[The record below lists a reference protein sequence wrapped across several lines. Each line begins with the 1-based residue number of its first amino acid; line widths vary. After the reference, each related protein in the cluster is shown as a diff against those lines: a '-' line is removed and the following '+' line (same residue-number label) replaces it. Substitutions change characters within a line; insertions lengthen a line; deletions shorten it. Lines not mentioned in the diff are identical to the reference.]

1 MLHFKAYSAVADF
14 DSDRCGQLTELFIQ
28 FLIFSEMLKKESG
41 KGNSGGKT
49 ISRRSF
55 LRTTTAA
62 SAAFTIIPSVA
73 MGKKLGYQA
82 PSDTLNVALVGA
94 GSQGSGD
101 IGSICAA
108 EVAQAAQGPMGMA
121 SRAGTEKLV
130 AVCDVDWGYGPV
142 AGTFAKYPSAAKYK
156 DWRVMFDEMGKSIDA
171 VVIATA
177 DHNHANPAA
186 TAMTLGKH
194 VYVEKPLTHTIY
206 ESRLLTKLAK
216 KYGVATQMGNQGSS
230 GAGVRQACA
239 WAWAG
244 EIGEVR
250 KVDVW
255 SSRPI
260 WPQGLDTPTEVMKV
274 PKTLDWNL
282 WIGHM
287 PFRPYN
293 SAYTPWNFRG
303 WWDFGTG
310 AFGDMACHNMHPVFK
325 VLQLGYPIKAQGQS
339 TTLKKDGCP
348 HAQIVKMTFPA
359 RPNLPYM
366 AMPEVE
372 VTWYD
377 GGFRAMAPDVLPE
390 GKTWQGEGCAL
401 YGTRDTLILGSHGAN
416 AYLLSGRTPKS
427 PEVLRVVPDNNHYL
441 DWVAAC
447 KDPDLR
453 TKIAS
458 HFGEAGPF
466 NEMVLM
472 GVLAVRLQK
481 MNRILDWD
489 GENMMFTN
497 ITDTDRVSIFSQ
509 TMDMGRMMAQASAQ
523 ARTAGGAAPA
533 AGRGGAPAGGP
544 GGPGGQRPADPSMV
558 NAKEFVTSLIRHEY
572 LNGFRL
578 PDMPA

>member
-1 MLHFKAYSAVADF
+1 MENENLD
-14 DSDRCGQLTELFIQ
+14 
-28 FLIFSEMLKKESG
+28 KKG
-41 KGNSGGKT
+41 SGGKT
-49 ISRRSF
+49 FTRRNF
-55 LRTTTAA
+55 LKTTTAA

-101 IGSICAA
+101 ITSICKP
-108 EVAQAAQGPMGMA
+108 EVAAAAQGMGGMA
-121 SRAGTEKLV
+121 ATPGTEKLV
-130 AVCDVDWGYGPV
+130 AVCDVDWGYAPV
-142 AGTFAKYPSAAKYK
+142 LNTFDRYPGAKRYK
-156 DWRVMFDEMGKSIDA
+156 DWRLMLDEMGKSIDA
-171 VVIATA
+171 VVVATA

-206 ESRLLTKLAK
+206 ESRLLTRLAK
-216 KYGVATQMGNQGSS
+216 KHGVATQMGNQGSS

-250 KVDVW
+250 KVAVW

-260 WPQGLDTPTEVMKV
+260 WPQGLDTPTDIQKI

-282 WIGHM
+282 WIAHM
-287 PFRPYN
+287 PPRAYN
-293 SAYTPWNFRG
+293 SAYHPWNFRG

-325 VLQLGYPIKAQGQS
+325 VLKLGYPTKVQGQS
-339 TTLKKDGCP
+339 TTLKKDACP

-377 GGFRAMAPDVLPE
+377 GGFRPMIPNELPE
-390 GKTWQGEGCAL
+390 GRTWDGEGCAL
-401 YGTRDTLILGSHGAN
+401 YGTKDTLVLGSHGTDP
-416 AYLLSGRTPKS
+416 YLLSGRKPSS
-427 PEVLRVVPDNNHYL
+427 PEVLRVIPDNNHYL

-453 TKIAS
+453 DKTAS

-481 MNRILDWD
+481 INRILEWD
-489 GENMMFTN
+489 GVNMQFTN
-497 ITDTDRVSIFSQ
+497 IADGETVSTWSEMFDI
-509 TMDMGRMMAQASAQ
+509 GKMMAQAAAA
-523 ARTAGGAAPA
+523 ARAAGGS
-533 AGRGGAPAGGP
+533 RQGGGGGFGGFGGP
-544 GGPGGQRPADPSMV
+544 RTDPSSKNV
-558 NAKEFVTSLIRHEY
+558 KEFVASLVRHEY
-572 LNGFRL
+572 LNGYKL
-578 PDMPA
+578 PDMPV

>member
-1 MLHFKAYSAVADF
+1 MDKENQNKK
-14 DSDRCGQLTELFIQ
+14 GQ
-28 FLIFSEMLKKESG
+28 
-41 KGNSGGKT
+41 GGKT
-49 ISRRSF
+49 FSRRSF
-55 LRTTTAA
+55 LKTTTAA

-73 MGKKLGYQA
+73 MGKKLGHQA

-101 IGSICAA
+101 IGSICKP
-108 EVAQAAQGPMGMA
+108 EVTQAAQGGFGMA
-121 SRAGTEKLV
+121 ATPGTEKLV
-130 AVCDVDWGYGPV
+130 AVCDVDWGYAPV
-142 AGTFAKYPSAAKYK
+142 LNTFDKYPSAKRYK
-156 DWRVMFDEMGKSIDA
+156 DWRVMFDEMSKSIDA
-171 VVIATA
+171 VVVATS
-177 DHNHANPAA
+177 DHSHANPAA

-230 GAGVRQACA
+230 GDGVRQACA

-250 KVDVW
+250 KADVW

-260 WPQGLDTPTEVMKV
+260 WPQGLDTPTEVEKV
-274 PKTLDWNL
+274 PKTLDWKL
-282 WIGHM
+282 WIAHM
-287 PFRPYN
+287 PSRPYN
-293 SAYTPWNFRG
+293 SAYHPWNFRG

-325 VLQLGYPIKAQGQS
+325 ALKLGYPTRVQGQS
-339 TTLKKDGCP
+339 TQLKKDACP
-348 HAQIVKMTFPA
+348 HAQMVKMAFPA
-359 RPNLPYM
+359 RPNLPFM

-377 GGFRAMAPDVLPE
+377 GGFHAMIPEILPE
-390 GKTWQGEGCAL
+390 GHPWQGEGCAL
-401 YGTRDTLILGSHGAN
+401 YGTKDTLVLGSHGSAP
-416 AYLLSGRTPKS
+416 YLLSGRTPKS
-427 PEVLRVVPDNNHYL
+427 SEVLRVIPDNNHYL

-453 TKIAS
+453 DKTAS

-481 MNRILDWD
+481 LNRILEWD
-489 GENMMFTN
+489 GVNMGFTN
-497 ITDTDRVSIFSQ
+497 IADDETVSTWSEVFDI
-509 TMDMGRMMAQASAQ
+509 GRMMAQAAAA
-523 ARTAGGAAPA
+523 AREAGGQ
-533 AGRGGAPAGGP
+533 RQGP
-544 GGPGGQRPADPSMV
+544 GGPGGFGGPRNDPSSKNV
-558 NAKEFVTSLIRHEY
+558 KEFVSSLVRHEY
-572 LNGFRL
+572 LNGFKL

>member
-1 MLHFKAYSAVADF
+1 MDNDNLNKN
-14 DSDRCGQLTELFIQ
+14 R
-28 FLIFSEMLKKESG
+28 SG
-41 KGNSGGKT
+41 NKT
-49 ISRRSF
+49 FSRRSF
-55 LRTTTAA
+55 LKTTTAA
-62 SAAFTIIPSVA
+62 SAAFTIIPGVA

-82 PSDTLNVALVGA
+82 PSDTLNVALIGA

-101 IGSICAA
+101 IGSICKP
-108 EVAQAAQGPMGMA
+108 EVAPAAQGGFGMA
-121 SRAGTEKLV
+121 AKPGTEKLV

-142 AGTFAKYPSAAKYK
+142 LGTFDKYPGAKRYK
-156 DWRVMFDEMGKSIDA
+156 DWRVMFDEMSKSIDA
-171 VVIATA
+171 VVVATA
-177 DHNHANPAA
+177 DHNHANPSA

-194 VYVEKPLTHTIY
+194 VYCEKPLTHSIY

-230 GAGVRQACA
+230 GDGVRQACA

-244 EIGEVR
+244 EIGEVK

-260 WPQGLDTPTEVMKV
+260 WPQGLDTPTEIQKV

-287 PFRPYN
+287 PFRGYN
-293 SAYTPWNFRG
+293 AAYTPWNFRG

-325 VLQLGYPIKAQGQS
+325 VLQLGYPIRVQGQS
-339 TTLKKDGCP
+339 TTLKKDACP
-348 HAQIVKMTFPA
+348 HAQVVKMTFPR
-359 RPNLPYM
+359 RPNLPNM
-366 AMPEVE
+366 GMPEVE

-377 GGFRAMAPDVLPE
+377 GGMHAMIPEILPQ
-390 GKTWQGEGCAL
+390 GKAWQGEGCAL
-401 YGTRDTLILGSHGAN
+401 YGTKDTLILGSHGTTP
-416 AYLLSGRTPKS
+416 YLLSGRTPKS

-441 DWVAAC
+441 DWVSAC
-447 KDPDLR
+447 KNPDLR
-453 TKIAS
+453 TKTAS

-481 MNRILDWD
+481 LNRILEWD
-489 GENMMFTN
+489 GENMQFTN
-497 ITDTDRVSIFSQ
+497 ISDTEKVSTWSEMFDI
-509 TMDMGRMMAQASAQ
+509 GKMMAAASSA

-533 AGRGGAPAGGP
+533 RGAAPAGGP
-544 GGPGGQRPADPSMV
+544 GGFGGPQGDPSSKNV
-558 NAKEFVTSLIRHEY
+558 KEFVGTLIKHEY
-572 LNGFRL
+572 LNGFKL
-578 PDMPA
+578 PGMPS

>member
-1 MLHFKAYSAVADF
+1 MDKGNLNNQGREKN
-14 DSDRCGQLTELFIQ
+14 
-28 FLIFSEMLKKESG
+28 IFSRRNFLK
-41 KGNSGGKT
+41 
-49 ISRRSF
+49 
-55 LRTTTAA
+55 TATVA
-62 SAAFTIIPSVA
+62 SAAFTVVPRSA
-73 MGKKLGYQA
+73 MGKTLGYQA
-82 PSDTLNVALVGA
+82 PSDTLRVALVGA

-101 IGSICAA
+101 IRSICKA
-108 EVAQAAQGPMGMA
+108 EVVSAAQGPGGIA
-121 SRAGTEKLV
+121 SQAGTEKLV
-130 AVCDVDWGYGPV
+130 AVCDVDWGYSSV
-142 AGTFAKYPSAAKYK
+142 QGTFERYPSAKRYK
-156 DWRVMFDEMGKSIDA
+156 DWRMMYDEMANEIDA

-186 TAMTLGKH
+186 HAMTLGKH

-206 ESRLLTKLAK
+206 ESRLLTRLTQ

-230 GAGVRQACA
+230 TDGVRNACA

-255 SSRPI
+255 SSRPS
-260 WPQGLDTPTEVMKV
+260 WPQGMDAPTETMRV

-282 WIGHM
+282 WLAHM

-303 WWDFGTG
+303 WWDYGTG

-325 VLQLGYPIKAQGQS
+325 VLKLGYPVRVQGQS
-339 TTLKKDGCP
+339 TTLKKDACP

-359 RPNLPYM
+359 RPNMPHM

-377 GGFRAMAPDVLPE
+377 GGFKGMIPEVLPE
-390 GKTWQGEGCAL
+390 GKTWQGEGCAI
-401 YGTRDTLILGSHGAN
+401 YGSKDTLVLGSHGAN
-416 AYLLSGRTPKS
+416 AYLLSGRVPKS

-447 KDPDLR
+447 KNPDLR
-453 TKIAS
+453 DKIAS

-472 GVLAVRLQK
+472 GVLGVRLQK
-481 MNRILDWD
+481 LNKVLEWD
-489 GENMMFTN
+489 GENMLFTN
-497 ITDTDRVSIFSQ
+497 ISDNETVSTYAVSRNMTQ
-509 TMDMGRMMAQASAQ
+509 MMAQANAQ
-523 ARTAGGAAPA
+523 ARTATGAAPAGGAAPA
-533 AGRGGAPAGGP
+533 AAAPAAGAPGM
-544 GGPGGQRPADPSMV
+544 GGQRTDESAR
-558 NAKEFVTSLIRHEY
+558 NAKEFIAGLVKHEY
-572 LNGFRL
+572 LNGFKL

>member
-1 MLHFKAYSAVADF
+1 MEKQNLN
-14 DSDRCGQLTELFIQ
+14 
-28 FLIFSEMLKKESG
+28 KKGSRG
-41 KGNSGGKT
+41 KNFT
-49 ISRRSF
+49 RRSF
-55 LRTTTAA
+55 LKTTTAA
-62 SAAFTIIPSVA
+62 SAVFTIIHGIA

-101 IGSICAA
+101 IGSICKPEVTAA
-108 EVAQAAQGPMGMA
+108 TQGRFGMA
-121 SRAGTEKLV
+121 AKPGTEKLV
-130 AVCDVDWGYGPV
+130 AVCDVDWGYAPV
-142 AGTFAKYPSAAKYK
+142 TGTFEKYPSARRYK
-156 DWRVMFDEMGKSIDA
+156 DWRVMYDEMAKSIDA
-171 VVIATA
+171 VIVATA

-206 ESRLLTKLAK
+206 ESRLLTRLAR

-230 GAGVRQACA
+230 GSGVRQACA

-250 KVDVW
+250 KVAVW

-260 WPQGLDTPTEVMKV
+260 WPQGLDTPTDVQKV
-274 PKTLDWNL
+274 PRTLDWNL
-282 WIGHM
+282 WIAHM
-287 PFRPYN
+287 PLRAYN
-293 SAYTPWNFRG
+293 SAYHPWNFRG

-310 AFGDMACHNMHPVFK
+310 ALGDMGCHNMHPAFK
-325 VLQLGYPIKAQGQS
+325 ILKLGYPIKVQGQS
-339 TTLKKDGCP
+339 TTLKKDACP

-377 GGFRAMAPDVLPE
+377 GGFRPMIPDVLPE
-390 GKTWQGEGCAL
+390 GRTWQGEGCAL
-401 YGTRDTLILGSHGAN
+401 YGSKDTLILGSHGSDP
-416 AYLLSGRTPKS
+416 YLLSGRKPNS
-427 PEVLRVVPDNNHYL
+427 PEVLRVIPDNNHYL

-447 KDPDLR
+447 KEPDLR
-453 TKIAS
+453 DKTAS

-481 MNRILDWD
+481 LNRIFDWD
-489 GENMMFTN
+489 GENMLFTN
-497 ITDTDRVSIFSQ
+497 ISDTENVSTWSEMFDFSK
-509 TMDMGRMMAQASAQ
+509 MMARAEAD
-523 ARTAGGAAPA
+523 AKAAGGAS
-533 AGRGGAPAGGP
+533 GRGQTRTAPGAFGP
-544 GGPGGQRPADPSMV
+544 REDPSSR
-558 NAKEFVTSLIRHEY
+558 NAKEFLATLVRHEY
-572 LNGFRL
+572 LNGFSL

>member
-1 MLHFKAYSAVADF
+1 MD
-14 DSDRCGQLTELFIQ
+14 TEKFN
-28 FLIFSEMLKKESG
+28 KKESG
-41 KGNSGGKT
+41 GKT
-49 ISRRSF
+49 FTRRSF

-62 SAAFTIIPSVA
+62 SAAFTIIPGVA
-73 MGKKLGYQA
+73 MGKKFGYQA

-101 IGSICAA
+101 IGSICKT
-108 EVAQAAQGPMGMA
+108 EVAQATQGMFGMA
-121 SRAGTEKLV
+121 SKPGTEKLV
-130 AVCDVDWGYGPV
+130 AICDVDWGYAPV
-142 AGTFAKYPSAAKYK
+142 LNTFDKYPSAKRYK
-156 DWRVMFDEMGKSIDA
+156 DWRVMFDEMSNSIDA
-171 VVIATA
+171 VVVATA
-177 DHNHANPAA
+177 DHCHANPSA

-194 VYVEKPLTHTIY
+194 VYVEKPLTHSIY

-230 GAGVRQACA
+230 GEGVRQACA

-250 KVDVW
+250 KAAVW

-260 WPQGLDTPTEVMKV
+260 WPQGLDTPTDVQKV

-282 WIGHM
+282 WIAHM
-287 PFRPYN
+287 PFRAYN
-293 SAYTPWNFRG
+293 SAYHPWNFRG

-310 AFGDMACHNMHPVFK
+310 ALGDMACHNMHPVFK
-325 VLQLGYPIKAQGQS
+325 VLKLGYPIKVQGQS
-339 TTLKKDGCP
+339 TTLKKDACP

-366 AMPEVE
+366 ALPEVE

-377 GGFRAMAPDVLPE
+377 GGFRPMIPSVLPE
-390 GKTWQGEGCAL
+390 GRTWQGEGCAL
-401 YGTRDTLILGSHGAN
+401 YGTKDTLVLGSHGARP
-416 AYLLSGRTPKS
+416 YLLSGRTPKS
-427 PEVLRVVPDNNHYL
+427 PDVLRVIPDNNHYL

-453 TKIAS
+453 DKTAS

-472 GVLAVRLQK
+472 GALAVRLQK
-481 MNRILDWD
+481 LNRILEWD
-489 GENMMFTN
+489 GINMEFTN
-497 ITDTDRVSIFSQ
+497 ISDDETVSTWSDVFDI
-509 TMDMGRMMAQASAQ
+509 GKMMARAAAAARAAS
-523 ARTAGGAAPA
+523 GSS
-533 AGRGGAPAGGP
+533 GRQGGP
-544 GGPGGQRPADPSMV
+544 GGGAGGFGGPESDPSSKNV
-558 NAKEFVTSLIRHEY
+558 KEFVASLVNHEY
-572 LNGFRL
+572 LNGFKL

>member
-1 MLHFKAYSAVADF
+1 MDNEKN
-14 DSDRCGQLTELFIQ
+14 
-28 FLIFSEMLKKESG
+28 
-41 KGNSGGKT
+41 GNSFT
-49 ISRRSF
+49 RRKF
-55 LRTTTAA
+55 LQTTAGV
-62 SAAFTIIPSVA
+62 AAGFTIIPSVA
-73 MGKKLGYQA
+73 MGKTLGHQA
-82 PSDTLNVALVGA
+82 PSDTLNVALIGA

-101 IGSICAA
+101 IGSICKP
-108 EVAQAAQGPMGMA
+108 EVTTAGQSPMGMA
-121 SRAGTEKLV
+121 AKPGTEKLV
-130 AVCDVDWGYGPV
+130 AVCDVDWGYAPV
-142 AGTFAKYPSAAKYK
+142 LNTFDKYPSAKKYK
-156 DWRVMFDEMGKSIDA
+156 DWRLMFDEMGKSIDA
-171 VVIATA
+171 VVVATS
-177 DHNHANPAA
+177 DHNHANPSA
-186 TAMTLGKH
+186 TAITLGKH
-194 VYVEKPLTHTIY
+194 VYCEKPLTHTIY
-206 ESRLLTKLAK
+206 ESRLLTKLTK

-230 GAGVRQACA
+230 GDGVRQACA

-244 EIGEVR
+244 EIGEVK

-255 SSRPI
+255 SARPI
-260 WPQGLDTPTEVMKV
+260 WPQGLDTPTDVQKP

-293 SAYTPWNFRG
+293 AAYHPWNFRG

-325 VLQLGYPIKAQGQS
+325 VLKLGYPTKVQGQS
-339 TTLKKDGCP
+339 TTLKKDACP

-359 RPNLPYM
+359 RTNLPHM

-372 VTWYD
+372 VSWYD
-377 GGFRAMAPDVLPE
+377 GGFKAMMPENLPE
-390 GKTWQGEGCAL
+390 GKAWQDEGCAL
-401 YGTRDTLILGSHGAN
+401 YGTKDTLILGSHGAN

-453 TKIAS
+453 DKTAS

-481 MNRILDWD
+481 LNRILEWD
-489 GENMMFTN
+489 GVNMQFTN
-497 ITDTDRVSIFSQ
+497 ISDSEKVSTWSQ
-509 TMDMGRMMAQASAQ
+509 LLDIGKMMAAAAAA
-523 ARTAGGAAPA
+523 ARNAGGAQA
-533 AGRGGAPAGGP
+533 
-544 GGPGGQRPADPSMV
+544 GGQRGGGASFPGMPGSEDPSSRNV
-558 NAKEFVTSLIRHEY
+558 KEFVSALIKHEY
-572 LNGFRL
+572 LNGYKL